1 MLVQN
6 VVSELTSDQPF
17 LRSRAC
23 WLYGE
28 FGDLTFA
35 DEESLKKAIDGI
47 YKNLFAVELPVRLS
61 ACLAL
66 SKLLANKTTQHF
78 LKPALQSIFEV
89 YLKHKCQSPHHF
101 LVIACIYT
109 IKTSSI
115 YDLFISYCITK

>member
-6 VVSELTSDQPF
+6 VVPELTSDQPF

-66 SKLLANKTTQHF
+66 SKLLANKTTQNF

-89 YLKHKCQSPHHF
+89 YLKTMDEIDCEELVQSLDCLMSVYQDDISGF
-101 LVIACIYT
+101 T
-109 IKTSSI
+109 I
-115 YDLFISYCITK
+115 